1 MRPEWVERELLDFGV
16 HITKG
21 PMTSDRT
28 LAALFSEESVTRLL
42 EAEKSAM
49 HAPNLAVAAS
59 MFSKRYA
66 YLAVSSTLYLMTMYD
81 GVYQFSPAA
90 CAFREDRKI
99 EIDETA
105 CSFVQ
110 LDGDHHEWR
119 EQVVRKLFTQCVT
132 PLLDVLNRTSRLPY
146 SILWENVAVRIN
158 SLYRS
163 MIRETEE
170 PAVKQ
175 RVQEDY
181 LFLKQAA
188 GDVFGAQQNPF
199 QHSLNLDN
207 SLLETSNRK
216 TCCMYYKLEKKS
228 ESLDYCLV
236 CPLEKKKGTACS

>member
-21 PMTSDRT
+21 AMTSDRT
-28 LAALFSEESVTRLL
+28 LAALFSEESVKRLL

-99 EIDETA
+99 ALDETL

-110 LDGDHHEWR
+110 LDGDRHEWR
-119 EQVVRKLFTQCVT
+119 EQVVRTLFTQCVS
-132 PLLDVLNRTSRLPY
+132 PFLDVLNRTSRLPY
-146 SILWENVAVRIN
+146 TILWENVAVRIN

-163 MIRETEE
+163 MMREVEE
-170 PAVKQ
+170 TAVKQ

-188 GDVFGAQQNPF
+188 GEVFGAQQNPF
-199 QHSLNLDN
+199 QHSLNLDD

-216 TCCMYYKLEKKS
+216 TCCMYYQLEKKS

>member
-199 QHSLNLDN
+199 QHSLNLDD